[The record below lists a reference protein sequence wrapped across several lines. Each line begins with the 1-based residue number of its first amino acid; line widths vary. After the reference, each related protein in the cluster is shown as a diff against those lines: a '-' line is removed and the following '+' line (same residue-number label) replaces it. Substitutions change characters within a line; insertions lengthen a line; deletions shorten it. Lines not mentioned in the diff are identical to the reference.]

1 MKIKHNTNALA
12 MWLAM
17 GLILSMIIGCDRPQA
32 APQNRELITS
42 LRTAVS
48 ARKTDWLEQNVKILE
63 ERRAAGKVS
72 DAEYE
77 EFQVIIAKA
86 RAGKWEAAEREAIA
100 FQKSQQPTR
109 EEIERVTRRRQ

>member
-1 MKIKHNTNALA
+1 MKIKHTTNALA

-42 LRTAVS
+42 LRTAISVRN
-48 ARKTDWLEQNVKILE
+48 ADWLEQNVKILE

-72 DAEYE
+72 DEEYE
-77 EFQVIIAKA
+77 EFQAIIAKA
-86 RAGKWEAAEREAIA
+86 RAGEWETAEREAVA
-100 FQKSQQPTR
+100 FQKSQRPTP
-109 EEIERVTRRRQ
+109 EDIERVTRRRQ